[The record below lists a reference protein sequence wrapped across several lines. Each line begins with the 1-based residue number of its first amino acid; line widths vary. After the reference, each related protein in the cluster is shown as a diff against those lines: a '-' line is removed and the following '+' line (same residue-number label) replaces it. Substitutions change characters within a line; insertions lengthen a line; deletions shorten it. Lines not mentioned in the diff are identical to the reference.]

1 MSEPFTIRTRK
12 FMTNRLLKRKQMIID
27 VTHPNRANVPRAEL
41 AESLAKTYRVPNPQ
55 TIVLFGFRTAF
66 GGGKSTGFA
75 LIYDTAEDRKLVEP
89 RYRFVRDG
97 LLSKVEKSRKQI
109 KELKNR
115 KKKVRGKK
123 KADVGAAG
131 KKK

>member
-1 MSEPFTIRTRK
+1 MSEAFTIRTRK
-12 FMTNRLLKRKQMIID
+12 FMTNRLLKRKQMVLD
-27 VTHPNRANVPRAEL
+27 VFHPNRANVPRAEL
-41 AESLAKTYRVPNPQ
+41 AEALAKSYKVPNPQ
-55 TIVLFGFRTAF
+55 TIVLFGFKTAF

-75 LIYDTAEDRKLVEP
+75 LVYDSVEDRKLVEP
-89 RYRFVRDG
+89 RYRYVRDG
-97 LLSKVEKSRKQI
+97 LLQKIERSRKQM

-123 KADVGAAG
+123 KADVGAAP

>member
-1 MSEPFTIRTRK
+1 
-12 FMTNRLLKRKQMIID
+12 LD
-27 VTHPNRANVPRAEL
+27 VYHPGRANVSRATL
-41 AESLAKTYRVPNPQ
+41 AESLAQTYKVPNPQ
-55 TIVLFGFRTAF
+55 TIVLFGFKTAF

-97 LLSKVEKSRKQI
+97 MEQKIERSRKQM